1 MLRLLNKKKKDNKG
15 FSLVEL
21 VIVIAIM
28 AILVGI
34 LAPQYTKYV
43 EKSRKA
49 ADASNMDEMVKVVK
63 IFAADPANELPT
75 GDYTIVIGKSMTDVK
90 KGDSVN
96 KPSLAATD
104 PLYKELDATIPNWK
118 STTMK
123 SKKWGKDGANHSIQA
138 IVNVNEEGGTSVKYT
153 TEYDASAKN
162 KFAKYMT
169 SGEAGT
175 TAGN

>member
-1 MLRLLNKKKKDNKG
+1 MFRLSNKKKKDNKG

-63 IFAADPANELPT
+63 VFAADPANELPT
-75 GDYTIVIGKSMTDVK
+75 GDYTIVIGASMTDVK
-90 KGDSVN
+90 KGNGVD

-104 PLYKELDATIPNWK
+104 SLYKELDATIPNWK

-123 SKKWGKDGANHSIQA
+123 SKKWGKAGVNKSIQA
-138 IVNVNEEGGTSVKYT
+138 IISVNEEGGTSVAYT
-153 TEYDASAKN
+153 TEDNSDTKTN

-175 TAGN
+175 TK